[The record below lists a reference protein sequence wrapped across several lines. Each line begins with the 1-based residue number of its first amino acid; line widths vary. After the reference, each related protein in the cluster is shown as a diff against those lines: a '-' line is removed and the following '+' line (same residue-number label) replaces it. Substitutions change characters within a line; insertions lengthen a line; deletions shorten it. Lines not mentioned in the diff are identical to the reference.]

1 MKSLVL
7 SFLFIFYA
15 NFAHASDFD
24 SFILNYQSVHPINN
38 AINLELVLDKPTE
51 NQIQK
56 VLKKGIILKLSVNNF
71 VYEKRLLLPAK
82 LISQLEIV
90 YYFRYDPLTRQYTVM
105 QEAQTIA
112 RNLDANFLLDI
123 IIKHISIS
131 IPTKLIKN
139 KEYQLIT
146 KIQLNPS
153 SNQPYI
159 KNNLFFNSDNIIQP
173 LEIVY
178 DFKYQ

>member
-7 SFLFIFYA
+7 SFLFFFYA
-15 NFAHASDFD
+15 NFVFASDFD
-24 SFILNYQSVHPINN
+24 SFILTYQSVQPVNN
-38 AINLELVLDKPTE
+38 AINLELVLDKPKD
-51 NQIQK
+51 NQIEK

-71 VYEKRLLLPAK
+71 VYEKRLLLPSK
-82 LISQLEIV
+82 LISQLELV
-90 YYFRYDPLTRQYTVM
+90 YYLRYDPLTRQYTIM

-112 RNLDANFLLDI
+112 RNIDANFLLDV
-123 IIKHISIS
+123 IIKNISIS

-139 KEYQLIT
+139 NDYTLTT
-146 KIQLNPS
+146 KIQLSQS

-178 DFKYQ
+178 DFKYK